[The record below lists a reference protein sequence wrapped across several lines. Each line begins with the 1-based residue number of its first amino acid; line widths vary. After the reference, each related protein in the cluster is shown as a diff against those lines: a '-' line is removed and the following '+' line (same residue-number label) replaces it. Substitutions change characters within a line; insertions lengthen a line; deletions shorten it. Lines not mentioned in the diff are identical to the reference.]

1 MICRAI
7 VTPLAPDHG
16 FTGKF
21 PLPF

>member
-7 VTPLAPDHG
+7 VKPLAPDHG